1 MLAWWQRDIV
11 RTVFGWKLPDGTRL
25 IRDVY
30 IEIPRKNGKTEFA
43 AGLAILLL
51 IGDGEFGGQ
60 GYALAADEEQAKIV
74 FRKAGTM
81 VGFSDALG
89 IDIEVLKTALWVPEL
104 QASFKPLSSVAN
116 TKHGFSPSFSVA
128 DETHAWK
135 DGEVAV
141 VVHQGT
147 GARRQPL
154 EITITTAGIRNVGYG
169 WELHD
174 RAAKLIDG
182 TLVDPR
188 SHAVIYAAD
197 SDDDWTDE
205 KVWAKANPNI
215 GVSPKWDYLR
225 AECAKALESP
235 RRQNEF
241 RRYHLNQWTEQVTRW
256 IDLAQWDACA
266 GPVPW
271 QKLRTHLAGRTCNA
285 AFDLSTKIDV
295 TALLEVFKPRDGF
308 DEPWF
313 LLPTF
318 FLPQDNLKKRME
330 RDRLPYDQWAAEGA
344 LVLTPGNV
352 IDYAFIEHRLAED
365 AKQFEIVDCA
375 YDPWS
380 ATQTALRLQ
389 DAGLTMV
396 EFGQGYKSMSEPSK
410 ELETMVI
417 AARLAHGGHPML
429 REMAKAVSVATDP
442 AGNIKPDK
450 SKASLRIDGIVAA
463 VMGIGRALTGEKP
476 VDYNAMIIR
485 RGGLI

>member
-1 MLAWWQRDIV
+1 M
-11 RTVFGWKLPDGTRL
+11 FGWKQADGTRL
-25 IRDVY
+25 IREVY
-30 IEIPRKNGKTEFA
+30 IEVPRKNGKTEFA
-43 AGLAILLL
+43 AGLSILLL
-51 IGDGEFGGQ
+51 LADGEFGGQ
-60 GYALAADEEQAKIV
+60 GYALAADEDQAGIV

-81 VGFSDALG
+81 VGFSEDLG
-89 IDIEVLKTALWVPEL
+89 RDIEVLKTALYVPEL
-104 QASFKPLSSVAN
+104 QASFKPLSSSPH

-135 DGEVAV
+135 NGDLAT

-154 EITITTAGIRNVGYG
+154 EITITTAGIKGDNYG

-174 RAAKLIDG
+174 RAVKLIDG
-182 TLVDPR
+182 TLVDPH
-188 SHAVIYAAD
+188 SYAVIFAAEP
-197 SDDDWTDE
+197 DDDWTDE
-205 KVWAKANPNI
+205 AVWQKANPNY
-215 GVSPKWDYLR
+215 GVSPKVAYFR
-225 AECAKALESP
+225 SEFAKAIESP

-256 IDLAQWDACA
+256 LDLAQWDACV
-266 GPVPW
+266 GPVAW
-271 QKLRTHLAGRTCNA
+271 QKLREHLKGRFCHA

-295 TALLEVFKPRDGF
+295 TALVEAFEPRDGI

-318 FLPQDNLKKRME
+318 FLPRDNLKKRMD
-330 RDRLPYDQWAAEGA
+330 RDRLPYDRWAAEGA
-344 LVLTPGNV
+344 LILTEGNV
-352 IDYAFIEHRLAED
+352 IDYGFIEHRLAED

-389 DAGLTMV
+389 DSGLTMV

-410 ELETMVI
+410 ELESLII
-417 AARLAHGGHPML
+417 ATRLAHGGHPML

-450 SKASLRIDGIVAA
+450 SKANLRIDGIVAS
-463 VMGIGRALTGEKP
+463 VMAIGRSLTGEKP
-476 VDYNAMIIR
+476 FRSVYET
-485 RGGLI
+485 RGIVTV